1 MNKLAKTAI
10 TVGAVIIF
18 FIISI
23 LATAGIK
30 ETGNSPTFVNVIL
43 FAGLIGALKAIWKK
57 PKENNKKDDNTSIL
71 QK

>member
-1 MNKLAKTAI
+1 MNKLAKTVI

-23 LATAGIK
+23 LATAAIK
-30 ETGNSPTFVNVIL
+30 ETGNSPTFINVIL
-43 FAGLIGALKAIWKK
+43 LVGLIGALKAIWQTPKK
-57 PKENNKKDDNTSIL
+57 NNKKDDNTSIL